1 MNQPH
6 SVILFE
12 PGKLPRFIQNVKSLR
27 HYKKNKHAVID
38 PRVLPKEKLKY
49 WQKVSSNKLG
59 YYASAAKR
67 KEIDDKV
74 ALVIQER
81 QAIKGGK

>member
-1 MNQPH
+1 MTMNQNH
-6 SVILFE
+6 SVIVFE

-49 WQKVSSNKLG
+49 WQKVSNNKLG

-74 ALVIQER
+74 A
-81 QAIKGGK
+81 AIISTKRK